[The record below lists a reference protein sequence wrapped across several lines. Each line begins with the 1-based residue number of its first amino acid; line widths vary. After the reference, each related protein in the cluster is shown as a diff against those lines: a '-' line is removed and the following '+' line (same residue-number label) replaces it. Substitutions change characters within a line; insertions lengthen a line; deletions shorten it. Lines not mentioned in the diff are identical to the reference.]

1 MFNLMSAVMGI
12 IVPII
17 WLGVVIYIISLA
29 IRLVKG
35 VERIADIL
43 KRKTVFKANLP
54 IHDPS
59 VFGLIPYC
67 VYLFRISGE

>member
-17 WLGVVIYIISLA
+17 WLGVVIYIITLA

-43 KRKTVFKANLP
+43 ERKNG
-54 IHDPS
+54 I
-59 VFGLIPYC
+59 
-67 VYLFRISGE
+67 